1 MRGFLVEGEVE
12 WRGWWLVAGL
22 WGWSPLLYC
31 LACPVS
37 GDHHGCQICQI
48 LNNIAL
54 IETERHERCKSFW
67 LQYSIAAIKSVHSTV
82 HIWLSKVWYVD
93 VDVDRRRL
101 SRLELY
107 RVDTYSRVVGQTRE
121 EVRASR
127 LGRSTSEEYGR
138 MLAVRG
144 RGRGRGRPL
153 TSSDTRDSRDSR
165 DSRRSQSH
173 SHWAY
178 FRSACP
184 SPTFSDKRI
193 LRQLLIYSRRFIW

>member
-1 MRGFLVEGEVE
+1 MNYVSHSGSNIPPQPSHLT
-12 WRGWWLVAGL
+12 
-22 WGWSPLLYC
+22 LL
-31 LACPVS
+31 
-37 GDHHGCQICQI
+37 H
-48 LNNIAL
+48 
-54 IETERHERCKSFW
+54 
-67 LQYSIAAIKSVHSTV
+67 
-82 HIWLSKVWYVD
+82 D
-93 VDVDRRRL
+93 VDVVRRRL

-144 RGRGRGRPL
+144 RGRPL
-153 TSSDTRDSRDSR
+153 TSSDTRDCMDSR

-184 SPTFSDKRI
+184 APTFSDKRI
-193 LRQLLIYSRRFIW
+193 LRQLLIYSRRFI

>member
-1 MRGFLVEGEVE
+1 MNYVSHSGSNIPPQPSQLT
-12 WRGWWLVAGL
+12 
-22 WGWSPLLYC
+22 LL
-31 LACPVS
+31 
-37 GDHHGCQICQI
+37 H
-48 LNNIAL
+48 
-54 IETERHERCKSFW
+54 
-67 LQYSIAAIKSVHSTV
+67 
-82 HIWLSKVWYVD
+82 D
-93 VDVDRRRL
+93 VDVVRRRL

-165 DSRRSQSH
+165 RSQSH

-184 SPTFSDKRI
+184 APTFSDKRI
-193 LRQLLIYSRRFIW
+193 LRQLLIYSRRFI